1 MSEKNGNENK
11 GDLTEGVL
19 HHDTLEKNPFEL
31 FDDWYSHAQASEIN
45 DPDAMA
51 LASVNAHG
59 IPSVRIVLLKAW
71 SADGFVF
78 FTNYN
83 GRKAH
88 ELLETKKAAACI
100 HWKTLRRQVRI
111 VGDVEKISAS
121 KSDEYFSSRARGSQ
135 IGAWA
140 SEQSQPLKTRDEL
153 SKKVA
158 EFEEKFADKPVPRP
172 PHWGGFIIKP
182 VEIEFWAD
190 GAFRL
195 HDRFKLQPDE
205 NNHWQATRLNP

>member
-78 FTNYN
+78 FYQ
-83 GRKAH
+83 
-88 ELLETKKAAACI
+88 L
-100 HWKTLRRQVRI
+100 
-111 VGDVEKISAS
+111 
-121 KSDEYFSSRARGSQ
+121 
-135 IGAWA
+135 
-140 SEQSQPLKTRDEL
+140 
-153 SKKVA
+153 
-158 EFEEKFADKPVPRP
+158 
-172 PHWGGFIIKP
+172 
-182 VEIEFWAD
+182 
-190 GAFRL
+190 
-195 HDRFKLQPDE
+195 
-205 NNHWQATRLNP
+205 